1 MILLH
6 LGSAWL
12 AGILLASLLHPPP
25 GFLWL
30 LTPLPLAV
38 LLLWRRE
45 RRARL
50 FAACALA
57 LLLGA
62 LRYDA
67 AAIPRHF
74 DEGHIA
80 HYNDRGWVALRGV
93 VVGEPDV
100 RATYVNLRVA
110 AEELE
115 IEGREREVRGLVLVR
130 APRYPEYRYG
140 DELRVEG
147 LLTTPP
153 EFEDFSYRD
162 YLARRGIH
170 SLLRRPRIALLAR
183 GRGNPF
189 RAALLAFKRRA
200 QATIARILPEPQ
212 ASLLTG
218 ILLGVEGGIPA
229 DLMEDFNRTGTT
241 HIIAI
246 SGFNISI
253 ISGLLSGL
261 SARLFGRRRA
271 TPFALAG
278 VVLYTILV
286 GANAAVVRAAI
297 MGCLY
302 IIAAHYGRQTEA
314 LTSLAAAAV
323 LMTALN
329 PHVLW
334 DVGFQLSF
342 AATLGLVLYT
352 PSIERCFQRA
362 LAGVLSPGAAEKIV
376 GLLDEA
382 LIVTLAAQIT
392 TLPIIVYHFRRL
404 SLVTLLTNLLILPA
418 QPGVMAWGGAATV
431 AGLLWQPLGRA
442 LGWVAWL
449 FLTYTI
455 RAVEVTAAV
464 PRA

>member
-1 MILLH
+1 MTLIY
-6 LGSAWL
+6 LGCVWL
-12 AGILLASLLHPPP
+12 AGILLGSLLHSPP

-30 LTPLPLAV
+30 LIPLPVAV
-38 LLLWRRE
+38 LLLWREE

-50 FAACALA
+50 PAACVLA

-67 AAIPRHF
+67 AALPQRF

-80 HYNDRGWVALRGV
+80 HYNDRGWVAIRGV

-100 RATYVNLRVA
+100 RDTYANLRLA

-115 IEGREREVRGLVLVR
+115 IEGQEREVRGLVLVR

-140 DELRVEG
+140 DELEVEG
-147 LLTTPP
+147 LLATPP
-153 EFEDFSYRD
+153 VFQDFSYKD
-162 YLARRGIH
+162 YLARQGIY

-183 GRGNPF
+183 GRGNPL
-189 RAALLAFKRRA
+189 RAALLAFKGRA
-200 QATIARILPEPQ
+200 QAIIARILPEPQ

-253 ISGLLSGL
+253 IAGLLSGL
-261 SARLFGRRRA
+261 SARPFGRRRA

-278 VVLYTILV
+278 VVLYTVLV
-286 GANAAVVRAAI
+286 GASAAVVRAAI

-314 LTSLAAAAV
+314 LTSLVAAAV

-352 PSIERCFQRA
+352 PSIESCFQRA
-362 LAGVLSPGAAEKIV
+362 LARVLSPGMAEKIV

-382 LIVTLAAQIT
+382 LIVTLAAQT
-392 TLPIIVYHFRRL
+392 AV
-404 SLVTLLTNLLILPA
+404 LL
-418 QPGVMAWGGAATV
+418 
-431 AGLLWQPLGRA
+431 
-442 LGWVAWL
+442 
-449 FLTYTI
+449 
-455 RAVEVTAAV
+455 
-464 PRA
+464 

>member
-1 MILLH
+1 MTLIY

-12 AGILLASLLHPPP
+12 AGILLGSLLHPPLE
-25 GFLWL
+25 FLWL
-30 LTPLPLAV
+30 LTPLPVAV
-38 LLLWRRE
+38 LLLWRQE
-45 RRARL
+45 RQARL
-50 FAACALA
+50 PAACALA

-67 AAIPRHF
+67 AALPQRF

-80 HYNDRGWVALRGV
+80 HYNDRGWVAIRGV

-100 RATYVNLRVA
+100 RATYANLRLA

-115 IEGREREVRGLVLVR
+115 VEGREREVRGLVLVR

-140 DELRVEG
+140 DELEVEG

-153 EFEDFSYRD
+153 VFQDFSYKD
-162 YLARRGIH
+162 YLARQGIY
-170 SLLRRPRIALLAR
+170 SLLRRPRITLLAR
-183 GRGNPF
+183 GRGNPL
-189 RAALLAFKRRA
+189 RAALLAFKGRA
-200 QATIARILPEPQ
+200 QAIIARILPEPQ

-253 ISGLLSGL
+253 IAGLLSGL

-278 VVLYTILV
+278 IVLYTVLV
-286 GANAAVVRAAI
+286 GASAAVVRAAI

-314 LTSLAAAAV
+314 LTSLVAAAV
-323 LMTALN
+323 LMTAPN

-352 PSIERCFQRA
+352 PSIESCFQRA
-362 LAGVLSPGAAEKIV
+362 LARVLSPGTAEKIV

-382 LIVTLAAQIT
+382 LIVTLAAQT
-392 TLPIIVYHFRRL
+392 AV
-404 SLVTLLTNLLILPA
+404 LL
-418 QPGVMAWGGAATV
+418 
-431 AGLLWQPLGRA
+431 
-442 LGWVAWL
+442 
-449 FLTYTI
+449 
-455 RAVEVTAAV
+455 
-464 PRA
+464 